1 MLLVSGKMGI
11 EALAV
16 WLSASVECDG
26 KGRRGHK
33 LYHSFQKLGYKNEQ
47 RKAISTVE
55 HQMPTGRRS
64 YSPRV
69 KEIGICC

>member
-1 MLLVSGKMGI
+1 MLFNRHNNPILQMRDVKYEEVKCFVQEHAAGKWQNGI

-47 RKAISTVE
+47 
-55 HQMPTGRRS
+55 
-64 YSPRV
+64 
-69 KEIGICC
+69 